1 MNRYRS
7 LSARHTHEKDTRSE
21 IDDLKKADIYR
32 EERKRLSNS
41 RISGENGNAIK
52 GSLSKGADK
61 MLGKELSDM
70 LGIDRMFGSQAQN
83 GVETAEKNKK

>member
-1 MNRYRS
+1 M
-7 LSARHTHEKDTRSE
+7 
-21 IDDLKKADIYR
+21 
-32 EERKRLSNS
+32 
-41 RISGENGNAIK
+41 IK